1 MSVYWFACACS
12 VLLEAFALFVTRRRE
27 GLFARIKAIGVPL
40 VVISCCIPLLLTGFR
55 NITVGI
61 DTQSYYNNYIETGF
75 GWRGTM
81 EYGFYLLN
89 LACIHIGLGVT
100 GFFVVC
106 SAIFFGFS
114 YAAIHR
120 LSSNPAISVLLLFV
134 MGHFFFFMNI
144 MRQMMAAAILM
155 FALSYVVDR
164 RPVPFAFLV
173 LLASSIHGA
182 SVVFAVLYFVPQ
194 ITIRPMVVALAVLF
208 IACFARPL
216 SSLIMW
222 IAQFTRYSAYFSSEV
237 WTVDPTGV
245 VGNLK
250 NITVLAFGLYCYA
263 QIEKKPPLFNY
274 LLVMQIITVV
284 IGLIAAYFP
293 MLSRFQYTF
302 GMGAI
307 VLLPLSTAELP
318 DKRVAF
324 LATLAI
330 SAIYVIYAQYTFGV
344 VDSMG
349 TLPYT
354 VSSSIALF

>member
-1 MSVYWFACACS
+1 MSVYWLACACS
-12 VLLEAFALFVTRRRE
+12 VLLEAFALFVTHRRG
-27 GLFARIKAIGVPL
+27 GLSARIKAIGAPL
-40 VVISCCIPLLLTGFR
+40 VVISCCIPLLLAGLR
-55 NITVGI
+55 DISVGI

-89 LACIHIGLGVT
+89 LACIRIGLGVT

-120 LSSNPAISVLLLFV
+120 LSPNPAISVLLLFV

-144 MRQMMAAAILM
+144 MRQMMAAAILLL
-155 FALSYVVDR
+155 ALSYAVDR
-164 RPVPFAFLV
+164 RPAHFALLV
-173 LLASSIHGA
+173 FLASSIHSA
-182 SVVFAVLYFVPQ
+182 SVVFVVMYFVPR
-194 ITIRPMVVALAVLF
+194 ITIRPMSVALAVLF

-216 SSLIMW
+216 SSLVMW
-222 IAQFTRYSAYFSSEV
+222 VAQFTRYSAYFSSEV
-237 WTVDPTGV
+237 WTVDPTGI

-263 QIEKKPPLFNY
+263 QIDEKPPLFCY
-274 LLVMQIITVV
+274 LLMMQIITVV

-307 VLLPLSTAELP
+307 ALLPLSTAKLP
-318 DKRVAF
+318 DRRIAF

-330 SAIYVIYAQYTFGV
+330 SAIYVIYAQYTFGF

-354 VSSSIALF
+354 VSRTIAFF